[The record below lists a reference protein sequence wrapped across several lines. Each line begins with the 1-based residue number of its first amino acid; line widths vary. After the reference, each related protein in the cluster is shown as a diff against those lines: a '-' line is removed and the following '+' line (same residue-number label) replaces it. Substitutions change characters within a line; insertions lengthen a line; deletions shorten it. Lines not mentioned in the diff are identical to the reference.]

1 MRPITAVVGPLTAGS
16 ANNIATSQTP
26 GAAGALTLNG
36 STVVNGVAVLDHA
49 RRVLITTTDNTHTFT
64 ITGAGPTGTVLTE
77 VVTSNGTNVQ
87 STLDYL
93 TVSSVVIS
101 GAATGAVTVGTNGV
115 ASTPWVRLDEWAP
128 PFVSIQCDVSGTVNY
143 TVQSSSDDP
152 NSPTNS
158 VLPSAMNWVN
168 SPDASAV
175 GATGTVQT
183 TFGGFNAYVAL
194 FPLWVRVLLN
204 SGTGTVTATVVQ
216 SGVAPY

>member
-1 MRPITAVVGPLTAGS
+1 MRPITVSVGPLSGAS

-64 ITGAGPTGTVLTE
+64 ITGTTPTGTLLTE

-93 TVSSVVIS
+93 TVTSVVIS
-101 GAATGAVTVGTNGV
+101 GAASAAVTVGTNGV
-115 ASTPWVRLDEWAP
+115 ASTPWVRLDEYARP
-128 PFVSIQCDVSGTVNY
+128 EVSIQCNVSGTVNY
-143 TVQSSSDDP
+143 TVQSSNDDP

-158 VLPSAMNWVN
+158 VLPSAMTWVN
-168 SPDASAV
+168 SPDTNAV
-175 GATGTVQT
+175 AATGGIQT
-183 TFGGFNAYVAL
+183 SF
-194 FPLWVRVLLN
+194 
-204 SGTGTVTATVVQ
+204 
-216 SGVAPY
+216 